1 MGIGNLYDDDNGLG
15 ETREVQL
22 AADLIHP
29 SGGKGGDG
37 GTLWTKTKEGSFTLE
52 SSRIQERFFFSLL
65 PLCRHHNPHHHTAHF
80 MTIS

>member
-1 MGIGNLYDDDNGLG
+1 MGIGNLYDDGNVLG

-29 SGGKGGDG
+29 SGGGGARCGRRQRKGHS
-37 GTLWTKTKEGSFTLE
+37 LLNLREYRRK
-52 SSRIQERFFFSLL
+52 IFFFFPLL
-65 PLCRHHNPHHHTAHF
+65 PLCHHHNPHHHTAHF

>member
-1 MGIGNLYDDDNGLG
+1 MGIGNLYDDGNVVG

-29 SGGKGGDG
+29 RGGKG

-52 SSRIQERFFFSLL
+52 SSRIQERDFFFFPPAASL
-65 PLCRHHNPHHHTAHF
+65 
-80 MTIS
+80 SSS

>member
-1 MGIGNLYDDDNGLG
+1 MGIGNLYDDGNVLG

-29 SGGKGGDG
+29 RG

-52 SSRIQERFFFSLL
+52 SSRIQERDFFFPPCCLSVIIIILITTL
-65 PLCRHHNPHHHTAHF
+65 HT
-80 MTIS
+80 S

>member
-1 MGIGNLYDDDNGLG
+1 MGIGNLYDDGNVLG

-29 SGGKGGDG
+29 RGGKGG

-52 SSRIQERFFFSLL
+52 SSRIQERDFFFFFPPAASL
-65 PLCRHHNPHHHTAHF
+65 
-80 MTIS
+80 SSS

>member
-1 MGIGNLYDDDNGLG
+1 MGIGNLYDDGNVLG

-29 SGGKGGDG
+29 RGV

-52 SSRIQERFFFSLL
+52 SSRIQERDFFFPPAASL
-65 PLCRHHNPHHHTAHF
+65 
-80 MTIS
+80 SSS